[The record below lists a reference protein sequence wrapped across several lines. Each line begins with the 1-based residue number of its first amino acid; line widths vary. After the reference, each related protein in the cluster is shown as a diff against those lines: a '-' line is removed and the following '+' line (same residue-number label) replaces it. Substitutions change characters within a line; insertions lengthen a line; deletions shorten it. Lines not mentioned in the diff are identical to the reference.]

1 MTHGLVV
8 AGEISGDRM
17 AAPVLEEMRRRW
29 PDLRWYGA
37 GGERLARAGLEVRHP
52 VDGLAVTGVTEALR
66 RAPTAAALL
75 VDLAAQIL
83 RRRPRLALLVDYPG
97 VNLRLAAICR
107 AAGVPV
113 LYLGA
118 PQRWAWLGFRA
129 RALAWQVDRL
139 AVTLPFEEQWFRR
152 RGVAA
157 TFVGHPLLDLFRPLP
172 RQDARRRLGIAG
184 AVVALLPGSRENE
197 IRRHLPLLVEAARLL
212 PDLAPVLAL
221 PPGGAGRIIE
231 QLAPADLPRVD
242 TPLALGAADVA
253 LCASGSATLE
263 LALAG
268 VPGVVCYRLSPLTY
282 AIARRLVSTRWVG
295 LPNLVLGREV
305 LPELLQDEMTPTA
318 LAREARRLLEPAA
331 GEAVRRGLEQV
342 VTRLGRPG
350 FAARVADLAGELLGF
365 SCVGAATPRR

>member
-66 RAPTAAALL
+66 RVPTAAALL

-129 RALAWQVDRL
+129 RALARQVNRL

-157 TFVGHPLLDLFRPLP
+157 TFVGHPLLDLFRPLS
-172 RQDARRRLGIAG
+172 REDARRRLGSAG

-197 IRRHLPLLVEAARLL
+197 IHRHLPLLVKAASLL
-212 PDLAPVLAL
+212 PDLTPVLAL
-221 PPGGAGRIIE
+221 PPGGAGRIVE

-282 AIARRLVSTRWVG
+282 AIARRLVSTRWIG

-331 GEAVRRGLEQV
+331 REAVRRGLEQV

-350 FAARVADLAGELLGF
+350 VAARVADLAGELLGVP
-365 SCVGAATPRR
+365 CLGEATPRR

>member
-17 AAPVLEEMRRRW
+17 AAPVLLEMRRRW

-37 GGERLARAGLEVRHP
+37 GGEQLAHAGLEVRHP
-52 VDGLAVTGVTEALR
+52 IDRLAVTGVTEALGR
-66 RAPTAAALL
+66 VPAVAALFA
-75 VDLAAQIL
+75 DLAAQVL

-139 AVTLPFEEQWFRR
+139 AVTLPFEERWFRR

-157 TFVGHPLLDLFRPLP
+157 TFVGHPVLDLFRPLP
-172 RQDARRRLGIAG
+172 REDARRRLGTEG
-184 AVVALLPGSRENE
+184 AVIALLPGSRENE
-197 IRRHLPLLVEAARLL
+197 VRRHLPLLLEAARLL
-212 PDLAPVLAL
+212 PDLTPVLAL
-221 PPGGAGRIIE
+221 PPGVAGRTVE
-231 QLAPADLPRVD
+231 RLAPASLRRVD

-253 LCASGSATLE
+253 LCTSGSATLE
-263 LALAG
+263 LAVAR
-268 VPGVVCYRLSPLTY
+268 VPGVVCYRLSSLTY
-282 AIARRLVSTRWVG
+282 RIARRLVSTRWVG
-295 LPNLVLGREV
+295 LPNLILGREV
-305 LPELLQDEMTPTA
+305 LPELLQDEMTPAA
-318 LAREARRLLEPAA
+318 LAREARRLLDP
-331 GEAVRRGLEQV
+331 AVREPVRRALDEV
-342 VTRLGRPG
+342 VARLGRPG
-350 FAARVADLAGELLGF
+350 VATRVADLARELLE
-365 SCVGAATPRR
+365 AP